1 MHQGLDPKARSGGF
15 MLPWS
20 PSQPLFVS
28 RFLPMSGCS
37 LEHNIPFL
45 KTTNHSNDSKFRKH
59 DLEKG
64 IGMLCFRQR
73 AAVKETSSPPV
84 YFENQVPQ
92 IG

>member
-1 MHQGLDPKARSGGF
+1 MHKGLDPKALSGGF

-28 RFLPMSGCS
+28 RCLPMSGCS
-37 LEHNIPFL
+37 LEH
-45 KTTNHSNDSKFRKH
+45 DSKFRKH

-73 AAVKETSSPPV
+73 AAVKETSAPPV